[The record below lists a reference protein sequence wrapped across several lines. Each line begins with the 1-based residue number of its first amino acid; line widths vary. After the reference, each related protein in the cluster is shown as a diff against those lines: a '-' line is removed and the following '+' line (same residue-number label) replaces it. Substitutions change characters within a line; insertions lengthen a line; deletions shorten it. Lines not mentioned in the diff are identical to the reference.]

1 MPRSSTRC
9 RPPQAGRP
17 ILCSDDAIAVVSLA
31 IHRPLEFETIAFFL
45 DDEARSNKITIV
57 TGTVDPDSVLEVAE
71 TLSLAAET
79 SPALCGLVLATVRPN
94 ADRVHTAILP
104 GDIDRW
110 TEASTITDAHGIE
123 LIEWF
128 VIGPNG
134 VACPREVL
142 GDPERW

>member
-1 MPRSSTRC
+1 M
-9 RPPQAGRP
+9 
-17 ILCSDDAIAVVSLA
+17 
-31 IHRPLEFETIAFFL
+31 HRPLEHETVAFFL
-45 DDEARSNKITIV
+45 DDEGRSNKITVI
-57 TGTVDPDSVLEVAE
+57 TGTVEPDSVLEIAE
-71 TLSLAAET
+71 VLALAAET

-94 ADRVHTAILP
+94 ADRVHTALLP

-128 VIGPNG
+128 VIGPGG
-134 VACPREVL
+134 VACAREVV